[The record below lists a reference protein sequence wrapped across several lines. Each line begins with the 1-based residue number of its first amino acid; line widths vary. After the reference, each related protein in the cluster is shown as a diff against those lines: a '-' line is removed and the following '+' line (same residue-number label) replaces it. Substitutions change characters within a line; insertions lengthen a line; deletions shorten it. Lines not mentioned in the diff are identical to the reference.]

1 MAKRGRARSVVA
13 ISPGGGWREE
23 NSREPRRIIRQ
34 FRVNQRAARMPEARM
49 KAMLA
54 RPRMR
59 RLAFRDVM
67 SRADNMPPG
76 EALAMARSSTRCT
89 VVDDVF
95 ETIRNGSARVTD
107 LDRIDCPVLL
117 AWGDK
122 DRILPLRHHAPRFR
136 EEIPGA
142 ELVVLEGLGHTPMW
156 DDPEL
161 VAATIGGF
169 ADRVAGAR
177 EAAVS

>member
-1 MAKRGRARSVVA
+1 
-13 ISPGGGWREE
+13 
-23 NSREPRRIIRQ
+23 
-34 FRVNQRAARMPEARM
+34 
-49 KAMLA
+49 
-54 RPRMR
+54 
-59 RLAFRDVM
+59 M
-67 SRADNMPPG
+67 SRADNMPPA

-89 VVDDVF
+89 VVEDVF

-107 LDRIDCPVLL
+107 LDRVACPVLL

-122 DRILPLRHHAPRFR
+122 DRILPLRTHAPRLR

-142 ELVVLEGLGHTPMW
+142 EFVVLEGLGHTPMW

-161 VAATIGGF
+161 VAATIGAF
-169 ADRVAGAR
+169 ADRAAGVR